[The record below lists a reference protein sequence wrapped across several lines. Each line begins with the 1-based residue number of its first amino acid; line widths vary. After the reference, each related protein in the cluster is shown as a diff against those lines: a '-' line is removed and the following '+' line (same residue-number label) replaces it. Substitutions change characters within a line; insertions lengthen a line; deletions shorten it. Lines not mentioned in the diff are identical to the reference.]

1 MNEIKI
7 VLDKIKALRSYFL
20 WARQLW
26 HLHKKCAYFFGIPT
40 HSNIGDSAI
49 VVAEK
54 EFLRNCGYDEIVE
67 ITSSEYVYNRK
78 CIKRLI
84 PKHASV
90 FLPGGGNMGSL
101 WPLEEE
107 RRYQIIEDFRNCS
120 ITVFPQTIFYG
131 DSDKDI
137 ELKNKTAKL
146 YNSVKQ
152 LTLVARE
159 EDSYDIMKHIY
170 PKCRVLLSPDIV
182 LSMGYQSFNQQRN
195 GILICFR
202 KDKEKKLDTT
212 DENDLLLY
220 LEKSGYSVFVTDT
233 MADGQITKHNREE
246 IVKNKMKQI
255 ASARLLITDRLH
267 GMVFAAITGT
277 PCIVFGNSHHKVV
290 GTYKWLEKLR
300 YIKFVSEITE
310 AKDCISDLYNM
321 DNCEFFLK
329 EDAFEELRSHIM
341 HCDIKWR

>member
-1 MNEIKI
+1 MKIKI
-7 VLDKIKALRSYFL
+7 VLNKIKAIQSYFF

-26 HLHKKCAYFFGIPT
+26 HPQKKCAYFFGIPT

-49 VVAEK
+49 VIAEK

-78 CIKRLI
+78 CIKRLM
-84 PKHASV
+84 PRHAHI

-107 RRYQIIEDFRNCS
+107 RRYQIIEDFKNCA

-131 DSDKDI
+131 ESDKDFK
-137 ELKNKTAKL
+137 LKHKTEKL
-146 YNSVKQ
+146 YNTVNQ

-159 EDSYDIMKHIY
+159 EVSYNIMKHIY
-170 PKCRVLLSPDIV
+170 HKCRVLLSPDIV
-182 LSMGYQSFNQQRN
+182 LSMGQRSFKQRRE

-202 KDKEKKLDTT
+202 KDKEKKLDTAG
-212 DENDLLLY
+212 ENALFLY
-220 LEKSGYSVFVTDT
+220 LKKTGYSVCMTDT
-233 MADGQITKHNREE
+233 MADDQITKDNRLE

-290 GTYKWLEKLR
+290 GTYKWLENLG
-300 YIKFVSEITE
+300 YIKFVSEIEE

-321 DNCEFFLK
+321 ENCEFSLDK
-329 EDAFEELRSHIM
+329 DVFEELRQHIIQ
-341 HCDIKWR
+341 CDIRWR